1 MSLFFSQCVCCA
13 WVSVCVGCLHY
24 QAINS
29 LLLLFKPIWHHDLS
43 QAFFAWGDSRG
54 RTDTAPTVRGEFQ
67 RGVLTHTKW
76 MGQWY
81 SRSKEEGTLGH
92 YAERPTVQGGVTYRG
107 GMQRDSNKVDW
118 PGWPT
123 EEVCRA
129 GIPTRWT
136 DTRGNMQMDSIN

>member
-54 RTDTAPTVRGEFQ
+54 RADTAPKR
-67 RGVLTHTKW
+67 
-76 MGQWY
+76 
-81 SRSKEEGTLGH
+81 
-92 YAERPTVQGGVTYRG
+92 
-107 GMQRDSNKVDW
+107 
-118 PGWPT
+118 
-123 EEVCRA
+123 
-129 GIPTRWT
+129 GIPARGT
-136 DTRGNMQMDSIN
+136 DTHQMDGSVIFQK